1 MLRIVLLVLPLLL
14 APHALAEET
23 EGPTVDASRAA
34 YDKAT

>member
-23 EGPTVDASRAA
+23 EGPGRF
-34 YDKAT
+34 AT